1 MLISDSF
8 QAEFYAIVLN
18 MKKSQG
24 ENLEM
29 FFCVQNMLFRIIA
42 ESDLCLRFVD
52 DILMSKFEIGADALC
67 TFRDLITKH
76 KELMAQILSQR
87 YEQV

>member
-1 MLISDSF
+1 
-8 QAEFYAIVLN
+8 

-24 ENLEM
+24 ENLRM
-29 FFCVQNMLFRIIA
+29 CFVFKNTLFRIIA
-42 ESDLCLRFVD
+42 ESDLCLQFVD

-67 TFRDLITKH
+67 TFRELITKH
-76 KELMAQILSQR
+76 KELMAQILCQR